1 MYENNFIHGRLL
13 TITMFRLIIFLSCLF
28 LYNTKLSSNDIGS
41 VTGYKIPRF
50 VSLKSDDINLRIG
63 PSTNYP
69 IILKYNTQNYP
80 VKIIDEHENWRKIY
94 DINANEGWIN
104 KNLVKGERFA
114 IIIPSKTLDKNV
126 EIFSKPKGKLIGT
139 IGRFNIVKINM
150 CLIDWCKISYQKYKG
165 WITKNDIW
173 GSNHEETINIP
184 FYQPLINLI
193 WKINFF

>member
-1 MYENNFIHGRLL
+1 
-13 TITMFRLIIFLSCLF
+13 MFRLIIFLSCLF
-28 LYNTKLSSNDIGS
+28 LYSTKLSSSDTGS

-50 VSLKSDDINLRIG
+50 VSLKSNDSNIRIG

-114 IIIPSKTLDKNV
+114 IINPASIIDKNV
-126 EIFSKPKGKLIGT
+126 KIFSKPKGKLIGT
-139 IGRFNIVKINM
+139 IGKLNIVKINI
-150 CLIDWCKISYQKYKG
+150 CLINWCKISYQKYSG
-165 WITKNDIW
+165 WIKKSNIW
-173 GSNHEETINIP
+173 GSNPNETINIP

-193 WKINFF
+193 WKINFFWIVQ

>member
-1 MYENNFIHGRLL
+1 
-13 TITMFRLIIFLSCLF
+13 MFRLIIFLSCLF

-50 VSLKSDDINLRIG
+50 VSLKSDDSNLRIG

-126 EIFSKPKGKLIGT
+126 KIFSKPKGKLIGT
-139 IGRFNIVKINM
+139 IGKLNIVKINI
-150 CLIDWCKISYQKYKG
+150 CLIDWCKISYQKYNG

-173 GSNHEETINIP
+173 GSNQDEIINIP
-184 FYQPLINLI
+184 FYQSLINLI
-193 WKINFF
+193 WKINFFQIAKQ